1 MIDDYTIILS
11 GGFGTR
17 LKSISKNK
25 PKALVEINGI
35 PFLKIILKNLVR
47 NGYRKFIFS
56 LFYEYQQIIDF
67 IQNLDIDLKQKIDYK
82 FNVEPKALGTGGAIK
97 HCIDS
102 FNLTGFVNVI
112 NSDTW
117 IEKGLAELKNKDNN
131 LISVIKLENN
141 TRYGEVIFDENKVIK
156 GFEEKN
162 EKRNCYINAGFYRLK
177 CELFRKFSQES
188 FSIERDF
195 FPEIINKI
203 NLYAYELE
211 SKFIDIGIPDDLERF
226 KKIIINER

>member
-1 MIDDYTIILS
+1 MRDDYTIILS
-11 GGFGTR
+11 GGLGTR

-25 PKALVEINGI
+25 PKALVEINGT
-35 PFLKIILKNLVR
+35 PFLKILLKNLVK

-67 IQNLDIDLKQKIDYK
+67 IQNLDVDFKQKIDYK
-82 FNVEPKALGTGGAIK
+82 FNIEPKALGTGGAIK

-102 FNLTGFVNVI
+102 FNLNGFINVV

-117 IEKGLAELKNKDNN
+117 IEKGLAELKNKNIN

-141 TRYGEVIFDENKVIK
+141 TRYGQVIFDENKLVK
-156 GFEEKN
+156 SFEEKN
-162 EKRNCYINAGFYRLK
+162 EKKNCYINAGFYRLR
-177 CELFRKFSQES
+177 CELFKKISQES

-195 FPEIINKI
+195 FPNLIDKI
-203 NLYAYELE
+203 NLYAHELD
-211 SKFIDIGIPDDLERF
+211 SKFIDIGIPEDFKIF
-226 KKIIINER
+226 KKIMLNER